1 MVSFMCEVSWNSRST
16 LLFILAMGSWAMVIP
31 PWDMVI
37 PFEFAHLYN
46 VDEKIDY
53 AFDHGT
59 RTPQIYIY
67 MCVYCYMYLLYNWF
81 IYWFTY
87 YIQYA
92 SSTMAPKGMEL
103 HSEKTWIS
111 LANPS
116 LTWPHMLSYAHI
128 HIHIYIYMHL
138 YIYMYVCMYVCMHA
152 FRTPPIYVWRVLFPI
167 RWAQGVRWSWLM
179 CSLHWA
185 PLTWAVPTR
194 WHWCCGT
201 LACCWWITCSWADI
215 KMGT

>member
-1 MVSFMCEVSWNSRST
+1 
-16 LLFILAMGSWAMVIP
+16 MGSWAMVIP

-67 MCVYCYMYLLYNWF
+67 VCVCIVICIYYIIDSF
-81 IYWFTY
+81 IDSLIY

-116 LTWPHMLSYAHI
+116 LT
-128 HIHIYIYMHL
+128 
-138 YIYMYVCMYVCMHA
+138 
-152 FRTPPIYVWRVLFPI
+152 
-167 RWAQGVRWSWLM
+167 
-179 CSLHWA
+179 
-185 PLTWAVPTR
+185 
-194 WHWCCGT
+194 
-201 LACCWWITCSWADI
+201 
-215 KMGT
+215 